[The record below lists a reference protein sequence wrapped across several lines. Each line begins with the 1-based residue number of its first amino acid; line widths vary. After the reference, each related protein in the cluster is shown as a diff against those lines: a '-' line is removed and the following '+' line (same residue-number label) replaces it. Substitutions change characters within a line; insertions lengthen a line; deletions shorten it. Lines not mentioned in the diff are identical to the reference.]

1 MPTVNIPSEIHE
13 KVDEYADKHGIS
25 ESQAYVE
32 LLEYALRNAEPK
44 DDDDDLRS
52 GIA

>member
-1 MPTVNIPSEIHE
+1 MPSVDVPDEIHRE
-13 KVDEYADKHGIS
+13 VEEYADNHGLS
-25 ESQAYVE
+25 VRNAYLE
-32 LLEYALRNAEPK
+32 LLEYALNELGER